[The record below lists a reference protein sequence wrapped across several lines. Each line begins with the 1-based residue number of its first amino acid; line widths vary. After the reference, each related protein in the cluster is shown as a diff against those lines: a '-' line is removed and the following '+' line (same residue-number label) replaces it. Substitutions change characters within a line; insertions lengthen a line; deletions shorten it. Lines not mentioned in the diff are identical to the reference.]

1 MNAENT
7 KVLLELIRSY
17 FDKIVEPKIA
27 NLDKM
32 IDQGF
37 TEEALTLALCYI
49 DAMANFYYKKGK
61 LKQKF
66 INTIYKYSGSKES
79 FSKISKIFIIRIGR
93 DPSEKNKGGV
103 KIACYE
109 EIKAALLKKYGR
121 ANDHRQEVNKDELIK
136 YLKTELGSCDWQ
148 NIEANLDKFSYAA
161 VLYERGRS
169 SGVHDMTIETAFR
182 SGEPSFERNEMGE
195 DIYYNDDILCFS
207 KELILST
214 LKNVHKN
221 LRAEC
226 ISEAKW
232 PFELV

>member
-1 MNAENT
+1 MNAEDT
-7 KVLLELIRSY
+7 RVLRELIKSY
-17 FDKIVEPKIA
+17 FDNIVGPKIA

-49 DAMANFYYKKGK
+49 DAIANFYCQKGEIR
-61 LKQKF
+61 QKF
-66 INTIYKYSGSKES
+66 INVIFKHSGYKES
-79 FSKISKIFIIRIGR
+79 FSKISKIYIIRRGK
-93 DPSEKNKGGV
+93 DPSEKNKDGV
-103 KIACYE
+103 KIAHYE

-121 ANDHRQEVNKDELIK
+121 ANDHRQEVNKADLIK
-136 YLKTELGSCDWQ
+136 YLNTELGPCDWQ

-169 SGVHDMTIETAFR
+169 SGVHDMAIETTFEL
-182 SGEPSFERNEMGE
+182 GEPSFEQNELGE
-195 DIYYNDDILCFS
+195 DLYYDGDILCFS

-214 LKNVHKN
+214 LKNIHKD
-221 LRAEC
+221 LGAEC

-232 PFELV
+232 PCELV

>member
-1 MNAENT
+1 MNAEDI
-7 KVLLELIRSY
+7 KVLRELITSY
-17 FDKIVEPKIA
+17 FDKMVGPKIA
-27 NLDKM
+27 NLDRM

-49 DAMANFYYKKGK
+49 DAMANFYCQKGERR
-61 LKQKF
+61 QTF

-79 FSKISKIFIIRIGR
+79 FSKISKIFIIRRGK

-103 KIACYE
+103 KIAHYE
-109 EIKAALLKKYGR
+109 EIKAAILKKYGR
-121 ANDHRQEVNKDELIK
+121 SNDHRQEVNKDELIK

-169 SGVHDMTIETAFR
+169 SGVHDMAIETSFYK
-182 SGEPSFERNEMGE
+182 GESSFEQNELGE
-195 DIYYNDDILCFS
+195 DIYYDGDILCFS
-207 KELILST
+207 KELILSV

-221 LRAEC
+221 LRAKC

-232 PFELV
+232 PCELV

>member
-1 MNAENT
+1 MNAEDI
-7 KVLLELIRSY
+7 KVLREWIRSY

-49 DAMANFYYKKGK
+49 DAMANFYYKKGE
-61 LKQKF
+61 LRQKY
-66 INTIYKYSGSKES
+66 INTIYKYSGFKES
-79 FSKISKIFIIRIGR
+79 FSKISKIFIIRSGQ
-93 DPSEKNKGGV
+93 DPSDKNKGGV
-103 KIACYE
+103 KIAHYE

-121 ANDHRQEVNKDELIK
+121 ANDHRQEVNKDDLIK

-161 VLYERGRS
+161 VLYDRGRS
-169 SGVHDMTIETAFR
+169 SSVHDMAIETAFR
-182 SGEPSFERNEMGE
+182 SGEPSFERNEIGE
-195 DIYYNDDILCFS
+195 DIYYNDDILYFS
-207 KELILST
+207 KEIILST

-221 LRAEC
+221 LKAEC

-232 PFELV
+232 PFELL